1 MDEPKPRV
9 FVVDDDDSV
18 RKSLSR
24 LLRSTGFDNEVF
36 ESADAFLRRERYA
49 GIGCIILDIRM
60 PGLSGMDLQD
70 ELGKMGYSIPV
81 IFITGHGSIPM
92 GVQAM
97 KKGAADFL
105 AKPFD
110 DLQLLEA
117 VTNAIEKHKEA
128 KKESDERKTVLD
140 RLAGLTRRE
149 TEVLWCVVEGL
160 LNKQIAFKLG
170 IAEKTVK
177 VHRGRVMEKLH
188 AQSVADLVRM
198 TGKVDSVSSAN

>member
-9 FVVDDDDSV
+9 FVIDDDAFI
-18 RKSLSR
+18 RTSLSR

-36 ESADAFLRRERYA
+36 ESAEAFLRRERYA
-49 GIGCIILDIRM
+49 GIGCIILDVRM
-60 PGLSGMDLQD
+60 PGLSGTDLQD
-70 ELGKMGYSIPV
+70 ELGKTGYSIPV

-128 KKESDERKTVLD
+128 KKESDEKKTVLD
-140 RLAGLTRRE
+140 RLAELTP
-149 TEVLWCVVEGL
+149 
-160 LNKQIAFKLG
+160 
-170 IAEKTVK
+170 
-177 VHRGRVMEKLH
+177 GRPRFCGASWKACSTSRSL
-188 AQSVADLVRM
+188 S
-198 TGKVDSVSSAN
+198 SSA